1 MRKYS
6 RRFLLAYLLALCLNG
21 DTQTTQPFAGV
32 THISRNEDSPRK
44 VSIHLVKIDLTTPG
58 LSFKLTSP
66 SGSRETVRQTTLDF
80 LKQEKAQ
87 IALNGHFFFPY
98 PSPDEESFL
107 IGLAASNGNV
117 FSAFEAPVQS
127 YAIVT
132 NAPALNIDDKNEAS
146 IIVPS
151 SVDKVKLWTA
161 ISGSAQIITNGKSTI
176 PTYKDDEHPDGLLTP
191 GGPNRY
197 DNSNSWCDVPN
208 ARTVVGLSEDNRTL
222 FLFTVDR
229 AGGSQGMKVSEVA
242 RLLIDDYGVSNA
254 LNLDGGGSTTLAM
267 EDLSVGEARII
278 NTSSDN
284 PKGRAVASNLAVF
297 APALPAKTSSPLY

>member
-21 DTQTTQPFAGV
+21 ETQTTQPFAGV
-32 THISRNEDSPRK
+32 THISRQEDTPRK
-44 VSIHLVKIDLTTPG
+44 VNIHLVKIDLTTPS
-58 LSFKLTSP
+58 LSIKLTP
-66 SGSRETVRQTTLDF
+66 PRGSRETVRQTTLDF

-98 PSPDEESFL
+98 PSTDVESFL
-107 IGLAASNGNV
+107 IGLAASSSNV
-117 FSAFEAPVQS
+117 FSVFEAPDQS

-132 NAPALNIDDKNEAS
+132 NAPALNIDDENKAS
-146 IIVPS
+146 IIGPS
-151 SVDKVKLWTA
+151 NLGTVKVWTA
-161 ISGSAQIITNGKSTI
+161 ISGSAQIITNGVSTI
-176 PTYKDDEHPDGLLTP
+176 PVYNDDDHPDGLLTA
-191 GGPNRY
+191 GGPNSY
-197 DNSNSWCDVPN
+197 DNSKSWYDVPN

-229 AGGSQGMKVSEVA
+229 AGGSQGMKLSEVA

-267 EDLSVGEARII
+267 DDPTAGGAKIV
-278 NTSSDN
+278 NTSADN

-297 APALPAKTSSPLY
+297 APALPAK